1 MSSRCSAVDTTKVR
15 LTAETDPLY
24 DAETHPFYY
33 DVVVLL
39 KTGGRMK
46 WKVRLQVGI
55 LTLALTVPGIV
66 STAIVG
72 YAQTESKERR
82 DDRQGDRKDS
92 RDIKQEGRQDSRT
105 QQAECKKG
113 DEKTRSE
120 CRRDSR
126 DTKQDSRG
134 SARENKKD

>member
-1 MSSRCSAVDTTKVR
+1 
-15 LTAETDPLY
+15 LTARRQTFY
-24 DAETHPFYY
+24 DAETQHPFY

-46 WKVRLQVGI
+46 WKVCLHVGV
-55 LTLALTVPGIV
+55 LTLALTVPGIGI
-66 STAIVG
+66 TPTVG

-92 RDIKQEGRQDSRT
+92 RDTKQEGRQDGRS
-105 QQAECKKG
+105 QKAECKKG

-120 CRRDSR
+120 CRQEKR

-134 SARENKKD
+134 TARDIKKD

>member
-1 MSSRCSAVDTTKVR
+1 MYTTKVR
-15 LTAETDPLY
+15 LTAETDPSMVPRH
-24 DAETHPFYY
+24 TPFY
-33 DVVVLL
+33 DVVGLL

-66 STAIVG
+66 ITPIVG

-92 RDIKQEGRQDSRT
+92 RDTKQEGRQDSRT
-105 QQAECKKG
+105 QKAECKKG

-120 CRRDSR
+120 CRQDKR

-134 SARENKKD
+134 TARDIKKD